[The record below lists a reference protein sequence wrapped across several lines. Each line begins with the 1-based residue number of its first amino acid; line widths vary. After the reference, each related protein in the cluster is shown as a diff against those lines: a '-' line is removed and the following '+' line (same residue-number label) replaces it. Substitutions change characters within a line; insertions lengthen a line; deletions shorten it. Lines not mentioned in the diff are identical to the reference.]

1 LRIGRRSYLAGA
13 GGALGGAAL
22 AACGASTTAPPP
34 AAETRPVTIEYNVQS
49 AVLWEK
55 AGKVV
60 PAFNERF
67 PHITV
72 QATPDGGIAKLRT
85 LLAGGTPPDTTWL
98 NISDMPGVA
107 EQGALFAL
115 DSWITRD
122 WKALEGDDVYPGA
135 WEAVTWKG
143 KRHGTPYEANPF
155 LPVYRTD
162 FFDAAGVP
170 YPTKQAEG
178 GGWDWNAVLETAR
191 KLTRTGTDGKRQFG
205 LQLRTGNYAL
215 FHWIWNNGGEVWN
228 ADRTECLMNRPPA
241 VEAIQF
247 MQDLIVKHR
256 VVPMGAETGAEVKE
270 ASGTTSNDMLSKI
283 IAFEWQFSGGG
294 SRMGGVVDFPFQVAP
309 EPRGKAARVI
319 PHMNGAGNVLLKEAR
334 NPEPAWEFL
343 KFYASKQADVIL
355 MDTGIIPPRR
365 RSSEEHYARNVKYP
379 PNNKV
384 LSEMARTARM
394 TPSVPAWADFN
405 TILATELAPVWVGS
419 RRPNEALDEVVRQV
433 NPLLKR

>member
-1 LRIGRRSYLAGA
+1 MRIGRRRYLLGAGA
-13 GGALGGAAL
+13 SLSGVAL
-22 AACGASTTAPPP
+22 AACGASTTSPAP
-34 AAETRPVTIEYNVQS
+34 AAEAKPVTIEYNVQS

-60 PAFNERF
+60 PAFNAKF

-85 LLAGGTPPDTTWL
+85 LLAGGTPPDSTWL

-107 EQGALFAL
+107 EQGALYPL
-115 DSWITRD
+115 DQWISRD
-122 WKALEGDDVYPGA
+122 WKAMDGDDVYPGA

-155 LPVYRTD
+155 LPVYRKD
-162 FFDAAGVP
+162 FFDAASVP
-170 YPTKQAEG
+170 YPTRQAEQG
-178 GGWDWNAVLETAR
+178 KWDWDAVLDTAR
-191 KLTRTGTDGKRQFG
+191 RLTRTGADGKRQFG

-215 FHWIWNNGGEVWN
+215 FHWIWNNGGEIWN

-241 VEAIQF
+241 VEAMQY

-256 VVPMGAETGAEVKE
+256 VVPMGAETGAEVKDV
-270 ASGTTSNDMLSKI
+270 SGTTFNDMTSRI

-294 SRMGGVVDFPFQVAP
+294 SRMGGVVDFPFEVAP
-309 EPRGKAARVI
+309 EPRGKSAKVI

-343 KFYASKQADVIL
+343 KFYASKEADVIL

-365 RSSEEHYARNVKYP
+365 KSSEEHYARNVKYP
-379 PNNKV
+379 PNTRV

-405 TILATELAPVWVGS
+405 TILTKEMAPVWLGS

-433 NPLLKR
+433 NPLLKK